1 MRTFFLSLEWP
12 LVRALSKWRGQ
23 FIHMTK
29 LDLKKERKDLY
40 SPSSSSVSVVEVPSF
55 KYLMFDGQG
64 APDGEDAQQA
74 YQTLFPAS
82 YKLKFLIKAKGH
94 DYGVMPLEG
103 LWWADDMDD
112 FVKGRSDR
120 WKWIYMIRQ
129 PEFVTPKDFAEVVAI
144 LKAKKHLPGLS
155 ELRLESYKEGRTAQ
169 ILHIGP
175 FAAEGPNIQKIHDHI
190 NKIGGAFDGHKERH
204 HEIYLSDM
212 RKVSPE
218 KMKTVLRQPFH

>member
-1 MRTFFLSLEWP
+1 MP
-12 LVRALSKWRGQ
+12 
-23 FIHMTK
+23 K

-40 SPSSSSVSVVEVPSF
+40 APSASSVSVVEVPTF

-64 APDGEDAQQA
+64 APDGENAQQA
-74 YQTLFPAS
+74 YQTLFPAA
-82 YKLKFLIKAKGH
+82 YKLKFLMKAKGH

-112 FVKGRSDR
+112 FEKGRRDR
-120 WKWIYMIRQ
+120 WKWTYMIRQ
-129 PEFVTPKDFAEVVAI
+129 PEFVTKNDFNEVVAA
-144 LKAKKHLPGLS
+144 LKAKNLLGLPK
-155 ELRLESYKEGRTAQ
+155 LRLESYKEGRTAQ
-169 ILHIGP
+169 ILHVGP

-190 NKIGGAFDGHKERH
+190 KELGGSFDGHKEKH

-212 RKVSPE
+212 RRVSPE